1 MVILNTALISDSLII
16 DLMSISEFITM
27 DTLIGKYIIIYIF
40 FLYSIKN
47 LDRTMTQKID
57 GMCQTFQQ
65 TCKCRIYRKQ
75 LIL

>member
-47 LDRTMTQKID
+47 LDRTMTKKNRWNVSNISANLQ
-57 GMCQTFQQ
+57 M
-65 TCKCRIYRKQ
+65 
-75 LIL
+75 